1 MPVGQKSLMKE
12 VEDITAGTVTGSK
25 GCPDPFAPATPRFTA
40 SSLGNSA
47 IDHHK
52 PNCLFRNVVGGLDV
66 RRRDEFKVCFSPF
79 EGSFGH
85 TEERVQIGAEAPRP
99 EPATLFLMTRLVDVD
114 HLFARQQRQELFVSM
129 VQRSGYL
136 ADQFAEAWYLPKLLF
151 RA

>member
-1 MPVGQKSLMKE
+1 MDLRRARFQKGRRWKTVPVGQKSLMKE

-99 EPATLFLMTRLVDVD
+99 ATSAVN
-114 HLFARQQRQELFVSM
+114 
-129 VQRSGYL
+129 SGPKRPP
-136 ADQFAEAWYLPKLLF
+136 FCTSGGREA
-151 RA
+151 